1 MRVRVSVAISVFLLC
16 CIAVSAI
23 AVHVLWRRT
32 ADSNSR
38 LLVATLDH
46 QITETVRNEVA
57 GRIAS
62 AEAAFGAV
70 RTIFL
75 QNVIETRQA
84 DKREF
89 VFLSQLQAQPAL
101 SWVAFGWPD
110 STFFASHKLGDG
122 ELEMMEIYV
131 KDGAW
136 TRRVDH
142 YKVVPGDIEFYQRK
156 FEPTDYLVTDHAWYQ
171 QAIKANAPAWFI
183 VTEHPVATRSAAAF
197 AGPIDVYQRRQGV
210 LATMIELDRLSRFL
224 GFLQVARTG
233 AAFIMSSGGDIVAGP
248 DKTADE
254 VNGANL
260 GGHPLL
266 GVAHQLGQRLASRT
280 EAASD
285 EAIRVRIVDQG
296 VSYNVTLTPLDFLD
310 WHVAVIIPEAEFLAE
325 IDRTTARLA
334 LTLLALVVVAGI
346 VSVTIARRFLTEPLR
361 AVVEDLRAVETF
373 ELNRIAKRS
382 SWLIELDTLSAALVR
397 MATGLSAF
405 AKYIPTDLVRTLV
418 TEGIEARPGGE
429 MKPLTIL
436 FADIAGFTGMSERL
450 GKDIVPVISGY
461 LDLAS
466 QAIETEG
473 GTIDKFI
480 GDAVMAFWGAPRGR
494 DDHAIAACRAAL
506 GICRAVALKGP
517 RDDAG
522 NALIVRIGINSGV
535 ALVGNIGSAT
545 HLSYTAIGDAVNV
558 ASRLETANKLYG
570 TGIIMGEEVRKAAG
584 PNIIVRELD
593 RIAVYGREGGI
604 AIFELIGLSGE
615 KRPSWIG
622 PYEAGLELYRARK
635 WCDAESKF
643 QETLAARGDDPPSRR
658 MIARCRALHE
668 LPPDETWQPVTVM
681 ESK

>member
-23 AVHVLWRRT
+23 AVDALWRRT

-75 QNVIETRQA
+75 QNVIKTREA

-89 VFLSQLQAQPAL
+89 VFLSQLQAQPSL

-122 ELEMMEIYV
+122 ELEMMEIYL

-136 TRRVDH
+136 TRRVDR
-142 YKVVPGDIEFYQRK
+142 YKVVPGDIEFYQRN
-156 FEPTDYLVTDHAWYQ
+156 FEPTDYFVTDHAWYQ
-171 QAIKANAPAWFI
+171 QAIKADAPAWFI
-183 VTEHPVATRSAAAF
+183 ITEHPVATRAAAAF
-197 AGPIDVYQRRQGV
+197 AGPIDVYYKRQGV
-210 LATMIELDRLSRFL
+210 LATIVEIDRLSRFL
-224 GFLQVARTG
+224 GSLSVARTG
-233 AAFIMSSGGDIVAGP
+233 AAFILSSGGDIVAGP
-248 DKTADE
+248 DGAADE
-254 VNGANL
+254 VHGADL
-260 GGHPLL
+260 GGHPLF
-266 GVAHQLGQRLASRT
+266 GIARELGQRLASGA
-280 EAASD
+280 AAS

-296 VSYNVTLTPLDFLD
+296 VSYNVTATPLDFLD

-334 LTLLALVVVAGI
+334 FTLLALVLAAGG
-346 VSVTIARRFLTEPLR
+346 VSVLIAQRLLAEPLR
-361 AVVEDLRAVETF
+361 AVAEDLRAVENF
-373 ELNRIAKRS
+373 QLDQISRRR
-382 SWLIELDTLSAALVR
+382 SWLVEFDKLSTALVH

-418 TEGIEARPGGE
+418 TEGMEARPGGE
-429 MKPLTIL
+429 MRPLTIL
-436 FADIAGFTGMSERL
+436 FADVAGFTGMSERL

-466 QAIETEG
+466 QAIEAEA

-480 GDAVMAFWGAPRGR
+480 GDAVMAFWGAPRR
-494 DDHAIAACRAAL
+494 RNDHATAACRAAL
-506 GICRAVALKGP
+506 RISRALRDTGP

-522 NALIVRIGINSGV
+522 NALTVRIGLNSGV

-545 HLSYTAIGDAVNV
+545 HLNYTAVGDAVNV
-558 ASRLETANKLYG
+558 ASRLEIANKLYG
-570 TGIIMGEEVRKAAG
+570 TSIIMGEEARKAAG
-584 PNIIVRELD
+584 ADIIVRELD

-604 AIFELIGLSGE
+604 AIFELIAMAGE
-615 KRPSWIG
+615 ERPSWIG
-622 PYEAGLELYRARK
+622 SYESGLHFYRTRR
-635 WCDAESKF
+635 WRDAESKF
-643 QETLAARGDDPPSRR
+643 EDTVAARGDDPPSRW
-658 MIARCRALHE
+658 MIARCRL
-668 LPPDETWQPVTVM
+668 LQRQDPDDDWQPITVM

>member
-23 AVHVLWRRT
+23 AVDALWRRT
-32 ADSNSR
+32 ANSNSR

-75 QNVIETRQA
+75 QNVIKTREA

-89 VFLSQLQAQPAL
+89 VFLSQLQAQPSL

-122 ELEMMEIYV
+122 ELEMMEIYL

-136 TRRVDH
+136 TRRVDR

-156 FEPTDYLVTDHAWYQ
+156 FEPTDYVVTDHAWYQ
-171 QAIKANAPAWFI
+171 QAIKADAPAWFI
-183 VTEHPVATRSAAAF
+183 VTEHPVATRAAAAF
-197 AGPIDVYQRRQGV
+197 AGPIDVYYKRQGV
-210 LATMIELDRLSRFL
+210 LATIIEIDRLSRFL
-224 GFLQVARTG
+224 GSLQVARTG
-233 AAFIMSSGGDIVAGP
+233 AAFILSSRGDIVAGP
-248 DKTADE
+248 DEAADE
-254 VNGANL
+254 VRGADL
-260 GGHPLL
+260 RGHPLF
-266 GVAHQLGQRLASRT
+266 GIARELGQRLANGA
-280 EAASD
+280 AAS

-296 VSYNVTLTPLDFLD
+296 VSYNVTATPLDFLD
-310 WHVAVIIPEAEFLAE
+310 WHVAVIIPEADFLAE

-334 LTLLALVVVAGI
+334 FTLLALVLVAGV
-346 VSVTIARRFLTEPLR
+346 VSVMIAQRLLAEPLR
-361 AVVEDLRAVETF
+361 AVVEDLRAVESF
-373 ELNRIAKRS
+373 ELAHIAKRH
-382 SWLIELDTLSAALVR
+382 SWLVEFDRLSTALVR

-429 MKPLTIL
+429 MKSLTIL
-436 FADIAGFTGMSERL
+436 FADVAGFTGMSERL
-450 GKDIVPVISGY
+450 GKGIVPVISGY

-466 QAIETEG
+466 QAIEAEA

-494 DDHAIAACRAAL
+494 DDHGTAACRAAL
-506 GICRAVALKGP
+506 GICRALARSGP
-517 RDDAG
+517 KDDAG
-522 NALIVRIGINSGV
+522 NALTVRIGINSGV

-570 TGIIMGEEVRKAAG
+570 TSIILGEQVRKAAG
-584 PNIIVRELD
+584 PDIVVRELD

-604 AIFELIGLSGE
+604 AIFELIGLAGE
-615 KRPSWIG
+615 ERPAWIEA
-622 PYEAGLELYRARK
+622 YENGLALYRARK
-635 WCDAESKF
+635 WRDAQSRFE
-643 QETLAARGDDPPSRR
+643 ETLAARGDDPPSRR
-658 MIARCRALHE
+658 MIARCRSLQEQA
-668 LPPDETWQPVTVM
+668 PDETWQPITVM